1 MNTLH
6 SSNGEN
12 MLKFQVKTLDN
23 GLTCIYVPM
32 DTPGSACSN
41 IVYNIGSANEKA
53 GEYGLAHL
61 LEHGMHFG
69 SPKYSANTAG
79 GLITDME
86 LKAGIENATTSFY
99 RTNYFLTVPVHYIP
113 DVLLREADRMS
124 GLDTKIF
131 CQRLVKECTV
141 VENEMEI
148 GQTNP
153 MRMMMNHLYKIAFNT
168 QPNGHST
175 IGLRKHLEAAVA
187 DQGKTLLAFHKRSY
201 TPDNAT
207 LVLAGPFNSNT
218 ITVNDLHGKVEAA
231 FGQIQSG
238 CSDHNNYEE
247 EMPQTGMRTFTIPG
261 DATMCAIG
269 FRGPPGVHKDSIA
282 LTALARCLKYRL
294 EELENHNVCM
304 QTEVMWDRSKQ
315 SSLFTIWTVGFQNPD
330 LVRNSVQKIID
341 GTQGHNIIT
350 TQELSRAKEE
360 LSTAWAAELQS
371 AQGVAD
377 AFTEAVAMGYPN
389 DVNVKFHALDGL
401 RPQDLTV
408 ASKNWLIETGSTI
421 GLMFPYEVKNQN
433 MSHTQLPSLAS
444 VGTNHVGNVLP
455 PPSMVSHLRFGD
467 MQHFSSGDP
476 GTSMVTSGTFWKR
489 PGMVH
494 ISATFTPKVD
504 AEWFGLSMGNLI
516 KDPHVSWQQAG
527 PGSAMVTLMCPPE
540 KLQSALANVWGD
552 PKEYSNA
559 GERGHMIQQGLNCD
573 VNKYANKLMTEA
585 LFNIPKYKHGLKQ
598 AVELVKQSPRRVV
611 AVAPDNDTLNI
622 IRDHFK
628 HNAKYE
634 EFVPEPNLKPKSV
647 AVQQN
652 KTSIKVLY
660 GQAIPGMSRQ
670 HKDYIPLN
678 IASAILGYGF
688 HGLLMKRVRMA
699 DGLTYGIESHIAPGS
714 FNVGATFPPRNLEKG
729 VKDIKCV
736 LAQWREG
743 ITPKEVNIQKQR
755 LKLMPITL
763 SDSAAMYVK
772 AQHTFLNEK
781 DIERCSHRDVLKA
794 FDKHINIHNLTEIRV
809 G

>member
-1 MNTLH
+1 
-6 SSNGEN
+6 
-12 MLKFQVKTLDN
+12 
-23 GLTCIYVPM
+23 
-32 DTPGSACSN
+32 
-41 IVYNIGSANEKA
+41 
-53 GEYGLAHL
+53 
-61 LEHGMHFG
+61 
-69 SPKYSANTAG
+69 
-79 GLITDME
+79 
-86 LKAGIENATTSFY
+86 
-99 RTNYFLTVPVHYIP
+99 
-113 DVLLREADRMS
+113 
-124 GLDTKIF
+124 
-131 CQRLVKECTV
+131 
-141 VENEMEI
+141 
-148 GQTNP
+148 
-153 MRMMMNHLYKIAFNT
+153 
-168 QPNGHST
+168 
-175 IGLRKHLEAAVA
+175 
-187 DQGKTLLAFHKRSY
+187 
-201 TPDNAT
+201 
-207 LVLAGPFNSNT
+207 
-218 ITVNDLHGKVEAA
+218 
-231 FGQIQSG
+231 
-238 CSDHNNYEE
+238 
-247 EMPQTGMRTFTIPG
+247 
-261 DATMCAIG
+261 
-269 FRGPPGVHKDSIA
+269 
-282 LTALARCLKYRL
+282 
-294 EELENHNVCM
+294 
-304 QTEVMWDRSKQ
+304 
-315 SSLFTIWTVGFQNPD
+315 
-330 LVRNSVQKIID
+330 
-341 GTQGHNIIT
+341 
-350 TQELSRAKEE
+350 
-360 LSTAWAAELQS
+360 
-371 AQGVAD
+371 
-377 AFTEAVAMGYPN
+377 
-389 DVNVKFHALDGL
+389 
-401 RPQDLTV
+401 
-408 ASKNWLIETGSTI
+408 
-421 GLMFPYEVKNQN
+421 
-433 MSHTQLPSLAS
+433 
-444 VGTNHVGNVLP
+444 
-455 PPSMVSHLRFGD
+455 
-467 MQHFSSGDP
+467 
-476 GTSMVTSGTFWKR
+476 
-489 PGMVH
+489 
-494 ISATFTPKVD
+494 
-504 AEWFGLSMGNLI
+504 
-516 KDPHVSWQQAG
+516 
-527 PGSAMVTLMCPPE
+527 MCPPE
-540 KLQSALANVWGD
+540 KLQSALANVWGN

-781 DIERCSHRDVLKA
+781 DIERCSHKDVLRA
-794 FDKHINIHNLTEIRV
+794 FDKHINIHNLTEVRV